1 MIASDALRRQLF
13 DEYIEDRRA
22 SAIPGFSVELLPHFT
37 RYLPKAGHGEGMVMY
52 ARIPEGEVR
61 AHVREQVRFFA
72 SRNVALEWKVYDL
85 DRPGNLR
92 SLLEAEGFTAHHDEA
107 FMIRALDGDDAREG
121 AAPEGVAISAATAD
135 DRVIDDIVKVQEETW
150 DCDFPGLAAQ
160 LRNALASGSTDCAIY
175 CAYLDGAP
183 VGTGWIDFTAGSR
196 FADLHG
202 GAVLEKARGRGIY
215 TLLYQRRVE
224 EARAH
229 GCRFLAV
236 DAAPMSR
243 PILQHKGFMFVCAT
257 YPMRSQPRQQ
267 RTQ

>member
-1 MIASDALRRQLF
+1 MVASDGLRRELF
-13 DEYIEDRRA
+13 DEYIEERRA
-22 SAIPGFSVELLPHFT
+22 SPIPGFSVEVLPHFT
-37 RYLPKAGHGEGMVMY
+37 RYLAKAGDGEGMVMY
-52 ARIPEGEVR
+52 ARIPEGEAQR
-61 AHVREQVRFFA
+61 HIREQARFFA
-72 SRNVALEWKVYDL
+72 SRNQTLEWKVYDL

-92 SLLEAEGFTAHHDEA
+92 SLLEAEGFAAHHDEV
-107 FMIRALDGDDAREG
+107 FLIRAIGDDDARES
-121 AAPEGVAISAATAD
+121 AAQDGVAILPATAD
-135 DRVIDDIVKVQEETW
+135 NPVIDDIVSVQEETW

-160 LRNALASGSTDCAIY
+160 LRKALAPGSMDSAIY

-183 VGTGWIDFTAGSR
+183 VGSGWIDFTEGSR

-224 EARAH
+224 EARAR

-243 PILQHKGFMFVCAT
+243 PILEHKGFMYVCAT
-257 YPMRSQPRQQ
+257 YPMRSAPREK
-267 RTQ
+267 RSR